1 MCNKWTLLSVLSSM
15 HLPPLI
21 ALLGACTF
29 FAGCAHRLPAT
40 RHVQLTEHNI
50 AVLDALRDDI
60 NSEYGL
66 RDKTPRINLGPCG
79 RFAKTFREEWNA
91 RFAEKV
97 NIVFVMSPNGAECY
111 HVLVR
116 LPNGDYYDGGN
127 GVISGPALL
136 EHYIPG
142 TTLDEMLDFDFA
154 RLDKW
159 SYGLTRKYD
168 LCPNY
173 SDDTTLR
180 LITHHLD
187 RLSSTIRE

>member
-1 MCNKWTLLSVLSSM
+1 MRNKSVLFSVITAM
-15 HLPPLI
+15 HLTRLI
-21 ALLGACTF
+21 ALLAICSL
-29 FAGCAHRLPAT
+29 FAGCAHHRTSAT
-40 RHVQLTEHNI
+40 RHISLTSHNI
-50 AVLDALRDDI
+50 AVLNDLRTEI
-60 NSEYGL
+60 NSIYGL

-79 RFAKTFREEWNA
+79 RFAKAFREQWNG

-97 NIVFVMSPNGAECY
+97 NIVFVMSPDCRECY
-111 HVLVR
+111 HVLIR

-159 SYGLTRKYD
+159 SYSLKRTYPI
-168 LCPNY
+168 CPNY

-187 RLSSTIRE
+187 RLT

>member
-1 MCNKWTLLSVLSSM
+1 TQTNSTHATLY
-15 HLPPLI
+15 
-21 ALLGACTF
+21 
-29 FAGCAHRLPAT
+29 
-40 RHVQLTEHNI
+40 N
-50 AVLDALRDDI
+50 
-60 NSEYGL
+60 
-66 RDKTPRINLGPCG
+66 TPRHILVPSG
-79 RFAKTFREEWNA
+79 RFAKAFREQWNG

-97 NIVFVMSPNGAECY
+97 NILFDMSPDCRECY
-111 HVLVR
+111 HVLIP
-116 LPNGDYYDGGN
+116 LPHGDYYDGGN

-159 SYGLTRKYD
+159 SYSLKRTYPI
-168 LCPNY
+168 CPNY

-187 RLSSTIRE
+187 RLSSTLSSERIQNRSPHSPQSGLRPLTSDFSIQSVESGRKFRSASPRNKPI

>member
-1 MCNKWTLLSVLSSM
+1 MYQAR
-15 HLPPLI
+15 LI
-21 ALLGACTF
+21 LALALFAF
-29 FAGCAHRLPAT
+29 FTGCAHDRPASP
-40 RHVQLTEHNI
+40 RHIQLTDHNI
-50 AVLDALRDDI
+50 ACLNALRDDI
-60 NSEYGL
+60 NSVYGF
-66 RDKTPRINLGPCG
+66 RETTPRINLGPCG
-79 RFAKTFREEWNA
+79 RFAKAFREQWNA

-97 NIVFVMSPNGAECY
+97 NIVFVMSPDRRECY

-159 SYGLTRKYD
+159 SYSLKRTYPV
-168 LCPNY
+168 CPNY
-173 SDDTTLR
+173 SDDT
-180 LITHHLD
+180 
-187 RLSSTIRE
+187 